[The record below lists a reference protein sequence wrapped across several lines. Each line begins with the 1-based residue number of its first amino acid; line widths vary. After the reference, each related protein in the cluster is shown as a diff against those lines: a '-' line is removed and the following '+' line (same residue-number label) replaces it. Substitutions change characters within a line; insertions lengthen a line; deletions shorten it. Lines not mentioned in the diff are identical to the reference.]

1 MWQYSRTLKWNASE
15 SRNNLLFKI
24 CMSCKKLDFFYYFF
38 KAWHAVIFASLDW
51 NFHLY
56 LFFPCVFVQWA
67 ENLCDFRERQK
78 ARLVC
83 WIHNY
88 IFNCHTAVLS
98 RVLWRSR
105 EADNVHLIKYSL
117 LGWIQDCEIW
127 TGSLNVF
134 WESRNNLSV
143 KLIHMNIN
151 QFGMFSNSSRKQSN
165 GK

>member
-1 MWQYSRTLKWNASE
+1 MPQNHLTICCLKFPCLV
-15 SRNNLLFKI
+15 RNWI
-24 CMSCKKLDFFYYFF
+24 FFFF
-38 KAWHAVIFASLDW
+38 KARHAVIFAFLDW
-51 NFHLY
+51 NFCLY
-56 LFFPCVFVQWA
+56 FFSLCVCTVSWESVWFQ
-67 ENLCDFRERQK
+67 ENQK
-78 ARLVC
+78 ARLVY

-88 IFNCHTAVLS
+88 ISSCHRAILS

-105 EADNVHLIKYSL
+105 EADDVHLIKYSL

-143 KLIHMNIN
+143 KLIHININ